1 MKSIEDIHTPSHA
14 SGAGEV
20 VLPGGREGGRE
31 EGREAMV
38 SRNDRQKR
46 KEERERG
53 REGEGKGGR
62 DVPHLDVIPQVPHSF
77 LGRSQGVGVIVQLH
91 LTGGKITPSAPIIR
105 LLLHHPRKSLEGG
118 GEGGV

>member
-46 KEERERG
+46 KEKG
-53 REGEGKGGR
+53 REGGREKGR
-62 DVPHLDVIPQVPHSF
+62 
-77 LGRSQGVGVIVQLH
+77 
-91 LTGGKITPSAPIIR
+91 
-105 LLLHHPRKSLEGG
+105 EGG
-118 GEGGV
+118 TYHISTLSRRCLTASLDAVRAWV